1 LVTKTSFRG
10 NDLKLQY
17 DKTPEIM
24 RRQVIK
30 REEYEAVPKVDT
42 NETFGGQNIQT
53 MS

>member
-1 LVTKTSFRG
+1 
-10 NDLKLQY
+10 
-17 DKTPEIM
+17 M

-53 MS
+53 MSQQAENDDTQTASNQVSDA